1 MLIQKYKKENKEEN
15 VKKYEFQQIYNTFL
29 YFNLSL
35 SVKSSFFKK
44 KIDWTGIIINI
55 ILNHIAWSEESLITM
70 YYKI

>member
-35 SVKSSFFKK
+35 SVKSSFLKK
-44 KIDWTGIIINI
+44 K
-55 ILNHIAWSEESLITM
+55 LIEQGL
-70 YYKI
+70 

>member
-35 SVKSSFFKK
+35 SVKSSFFLK

-55 ILNHIAWSEESLITM
+55 ILNHIAWSEGSSITM

>member
-15 VKKYEFQQIYNTFL
+15 VKQYEFQQIYNTFL

-44 KIDWTGIIINI
+44 K
-55 ILNHIAWSEESLITM
+55 LIEQGL
-70 YYKI
+70 

>member
-35 SVKSSFFKK
+35 SVKSPFLKK
-44 KIDWTGIIINI
+44 K
-55 ILNHIAWSEESLITM
+55 LIEQGL
-70 YYKI
+70 